1 MEKNSLLVVSIA
13 LTFLGVWEVVTWPN
27 WALNDTALFIL
38 LGRSFAQI
46 YALAE
51 LSSATAFAIFGI
63 FGIYFAAVE
72 TSRSHKL
79 TGRFEV
85 LILIP
90 LMVLYVS
97 AVGFMI
103 LGSELMAHNKFLS
116 AVTGRLWQWRY
127 QHDDWSTLVNIEEL
141 YQCCGWSE
149 SKKFA
154 ISAFCRDYP
163 KKAIESCTPFL
174 LNNSGKAIYRQGLL
188 VVVYTVPILFLA
200 VLVIWSHKSDPVAA
214 DVEEA
219 ETLDQ
224 RRKQV
229 YSGNAPAIQLQ

>member
-1 MEKNSLLVVSIA
+1 MEMISLLVISGA
-13 LTFLGVWEVVTWPN
+13 LLILGVWEVVTWPN
-27 WALNDTALFIL
+27 WALSDTALFIL
-38 LGRSFAQI
+38 LGRIFAQL

-85 LILIP
+85 LILLP
-90 LMVLYVS
+90 LLVLYIS
-97 AVGFMI
+97 ALGFVV
-103 LGSELMAHNKFLS
+103 LGSELMAHNRFIS
-116 AVTGRLWQWRY
+116 ALVGRLWRWRY
-127 QHDDWSTLVNIEEL
+127 QHSDRKTLIRIEEL

-149 SKKFA
+149 SRKYA
-154 ISAFCRDYP
+154 MSSFCHDYP
-163 KKAIESCTPFL
+163 KNSISSCTPFL
-174 LNNSGKAIYRQGLL
+174 LNSSGKLIYRQGLL
-188 VVVYTVPILFLA
+188 VVVYTVPLLLLA

-219 ETLDQ
+219 EVLNE
-224 RRKQV
+224 RRKQL